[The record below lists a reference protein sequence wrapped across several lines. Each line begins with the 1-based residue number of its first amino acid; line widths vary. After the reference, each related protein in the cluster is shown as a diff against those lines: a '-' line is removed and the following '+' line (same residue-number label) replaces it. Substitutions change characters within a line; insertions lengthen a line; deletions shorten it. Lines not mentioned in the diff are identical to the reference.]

1 MNHRKFNALRNNLSN
16 AIILLEELVK
26 DGVVNIVDYVELK
39 SAIEHDYK
47 LILKERPNNESEFK
61 AFAHKMWM
69 GDRAL
74 ALDPSTINKEVLV
87 GMYIFHSFAS
97 VAVWFSLW
105 EMDAKQLGILIEG
118 QIHSMD
124 EFSKAYSK
132 NTLKT
137 DENGSK

>member
-1 MNHRKFNALRNNLSN
+1 MNHRKFNALRNSLSN

-61 AFAHKMWM
+61 AFAHEMWI
-69 GDRAL
+69 GDRAI
-74 ALDPSTINKEVLV
+74 ALDSSTINKEVLV
-87 GMYIFHSFAS
+87 GMYIIHSF
-97 VAVWFSLW
+97 VWFSLW
-105 EMDAKQLGILIEG
+105 EMDAKQLGILVEG